1 MSTTTT
7 WSFTARARTAIDAPY
22 SGNGVSES
30 TYSAEWTSG
39 TGDNQ
44 ADKCAQAVQAVAAT
58 ANVDI
63 DLRAMTD
70 ANGDALNGAELAAI
84 IIEVPVTSS
93 GAVTVKKSASNGA
106 PILNGNTDGIQLNA
120 GGRMILIYP
129 EDGGPALGASARQIN
144 VANAGASAVNVTITT
159 WQRSS

>member
-7 WSFTARARTAIDAPY
+7 WSLTARGRTAIDAPY
-22 SGNGVSES
+22 SGNGVSEV

-44 ADKCAQAVQAVAAT
+44 ADKCAQVVQVVGAT
-58 ANVDI
+58 ANVDV

-70 ANGDALNGAELAAI
+70 ANGAALNGAELAAL
-84 IIEVPVTSS
+84 IIEVPVSAS
-93 GAVTVKKSASNGA
+93 GAVTVKKAASNGA
-106 PILNGNTDGIQLNA
+106 PVLNGNTDGIELNA

-144 VANAGASAVNVTITT
+144 IANAGAAGVNVTITT

>member
-7 WSFTARARTAIDAPY
+7 WSLTARGRTAIDAPY
-22 SGNGVSES
+22 SGNGVAEV

-39 TGDNQ
+39 TGVDQ
-44 ADKCAQAVQAVAAT
+44 ADNCAQVVQLAGAPAD
-58 ANVDI
+58 VDV
-63 DLRAMTD
+63 DLRVRTA
-70 ANGDALNGAELAAI
+70 ANGAARNGAELAAL
-84 IIEVPVTSS
+84 IIEVPVSAS
-93 GAVTVKKSASNGA
+93 GAVTVKKAASNGA
-106 PILNGNTDGIQLNA
+106 PVLNGNTDGIELNA

-144 VANAGASAVNVTITT
+144 IANAGAAGVNVTITT